1 MLLPCPTHNA
11 APTDV
16 LSLFKLLLFSFSVHF
31 LCSLIFPISRK
42 EGCWLLK
49 LLGVVTETRWIIVA
63 QNNNLSISWLQLLW
77 IWSNPYW
84 CFAQWIVQKWFP
96 GISRLTA
103 ELCSPD
109 ILKEEIPGVLLP
121 ECPCIQVFSKL
132 PSLLEWIL
140 STLGTP
146 GMCSHHSGCDE
157 ELLLSSSELFPL
169 WWSCR
174 IFGSFFFLLECS
186 WTISMALL

>member
-77 IWSNPYW
+77 IWSNPCW

-96 GISRLTA
+96 GISHLTA

-174 IFGSFFFLLECS
+174 IFGSFFFFLECS